1 MALVIR
7 TFRCEETAKVA
18 RRERSRKFV
27 NIAAQAQIRLD
38 RLNAATSL
46 QDLRNFR
53 SNNLEALKGDLA
65 GRFSIRV
72 NDRYRICFEWRGED
86 AWEVEIVDYH

>member
-1 MALVIR
+1 MRWERRL
-7 TFRCEETAKVA
+7 TFDRAVPCLLHVA
-18 RRERSRKFV
+18 
-27 NIAAQAQIRLD
+27 AG
-38 RLNAATSL
+38 T
-46 QDLRNFR
+46 
-53 SNNLEALKGDLA
+53 ALKGDLA